1 MNINYKAENKG
12 NEQLNLEKRNKQ
24 NSGIP
29 KPVLYTSLSIAG
41 VAAISIIG
49 KILYDNSKKNND
61 KLNEK
66 QNTQV
71 KSNEASL
78 AVNNQQIYNNVNEI
92 QNEQQN
98 KQLSANQQIM
108 YNSNVNVN
116 VNEIQNEPQI
126 NEWEGLVYDRDI
138 NIGNTVL
145 SPAFQKWICK
155 YLFFPRQDYP
165 LCWHNASL
173 MFLAC
178 PEIRFGEEEYKQE
191 FKEEYPAKIKSMI
204 GFINKCIEN
213 YGKNKCKVD
222 DYFNNNSEK
231 VGIDVPRNIR
241 EMPDGL
247 ENEITNPN
255 PNGYPF
261 LFYTNMFFNNSYERK
276 FNDIQF
282 TERIVNLGLNRNLG
296 CDVQYDPRNASA
308 LNDVGIKYEHID
320 YLIGLV
326 ANKNKGF
333 TIAYTHPNLIINL
346 DETLRHPIRSGFYP
360 TYITVSSDGH
370 YYTFLMLYDSSGNIK
385 NYILHDGGKLQIFDA
400 NEGYNTLK
408 SKIDWK
414 GLGQPSHNGFFVRY
428 SPQNIVKKYYTPELM
443 FNN

>member
-1 MNINYKAENKG
+1 MNINYKAENKE
-12 NEQLNLEKRNKQ
+12 NKQLNLEKRNKKD
-24 NSGIP
+24 SSIA
-29 KPVLYTSLSIAG
+29 KPLLYTGLSIAG

-49 KILYDNSKKNND
+49 KILYDKSKKSD
-61 KLNEK
+61 KELNEK

-71 KSNEASL
+71 KDNQASL
-78 AVNNQQIYNNVNEI
+78 AVDNQQIYDNVNEI

-98 KQLSANQQIM
+98 QPL
-108 YNSNVNVN
+108 V
-116 VNEIQNEPQI
+116 
-126 NEWEGLVYDRDI
+126 NEWEGLVYDHDI
-138 NIGNTVL
+138 QIDNKVL

-191 FKEEYPAKIKSMI
+191 FGQEYPQKIKSMI

-222 DYFNNNSEK
+222 DYFNNSSQK
-231 VGIDVPRNIR
+231 VGINVPRNIR

-255 PNGYPF
+255 PNGHPF
-261 LFYTNMFFNNSYERK
+261 LFYTSVHPYASHERK
-276 FNDIQF
+276 FNGIQF
-282 TERIVNLGLNRNLG
+282 IERIVNLGLNRNLG

-333 TIAYTHPNLIINL
+333 TIAYTHPNLILNL
-346 DETLRHPIRSGFYP
+346 DETLGHPIRSGFYP
-360 TYITVSSDGH
+360 TYITVSSGGH
-370 YYTFLMLYDSSGNIK
+370 YYTFLMLYDSNGNIK

-414 GLGQPSHNGFFVRY
+414 GFGQPSHNGFFVRY

>member
-1 MNINYKAENKG
+1 MNINYKAENKE
-12 NEQLNLEKRNKQ
+12 NKQLNLEKRNKQ

-29 KPVLYTSLSIAG
+29 KPVLYTGLSIAG

-49 KILYDNSKKNND
+49 KILYDKSKKSD
-61 KLNEK
+61 KELNEK

-71 KSNEASL
+71 KDNQASL
-78 AVNNQQIYNNVNEI
+78 AVDNQQIYDNVNEI
-92 QNEQQN
+92 QSELQN
-98 KQLSANQQIM
+98 QPL
-108 YNSNVNVN
+108 V
-116 VNEIQNEPQI
+116 
-126 NEWEGLVYDRDI
+126 NEWEGLVYDHDI
-138 NIGNTVL
+138 QIDNKVL

-191 FKEEYPAKIKSMI
+191 FGEEYPQKIKSMI

-222 DYFNNNSEK
+222 DYFNNSSQK
-231 VGIDVPRNIR
+231 VGINVPRNIR
-241 EMPDGL
+241 EMPDGS
-247 ENEITNPN
+247 ENEITNPK
-255 PNGYPF
+255 PEGYHF
-261 LFYTNMFFNNSYERK
+261 LFYTSVHPHASHERK
-276 FNDIQF
+276 FNGIQF
-282 TERIVNLGLNRNLG
+282 IERIVNLGLNRNLG
-296 CDVQYDPRNASA
+296 CVVSYDPRDASS
-308 LNDVGIKYEHID
+308 LNNVGIKYEHID

-333 TIAYTHPNLIINL
+333 TIAYTHPNLIIDL
-346 DETLRHPIRSGFYP
+346 DETFRHPIRSGFYP
-360 TYITVSSDGH
+360 TYITVTSGGH
-370 YYTFLMLYDSSGNIK
+370 YYTFLMLYDSNGNIK

-414 GLGQPSHNGFFVRY
+414 GFGQPSHNGFFVRY

>member
-1 MNINYKAENKG
+1 MNINYKAENKE
-12 NEQLNLEKRNKQ
+12 NKQLNLEKRNKKD
-24 NSGIP
+24 SSIA
-29 KPVLYTSLSIAG
+29 KPLLYTGLSIAG

-49 KILYDNSKKNND
+49 KILYDKSKKSD
-61 KLNEK
+61 KELNEK

-71 KSNEASL
+71 KDNQASL
-78 AVNNQQIYNNVNEI
+78 AIDHQQIYDNVNEI

-98 KQLSANQQIM
+98 QPL
-108 YNSNVNVN
+108 V
-116 VNEIQNEPQI
+116 
-126 NEWEGLVYDRDI
+126 NEWEGLVYDHDI
-138 NIGNTVL
+138 QIDNKVL

-191 FKEEYPAKIKSMI
+191 FGQEYPQKIKSMI

-222 DYFNNNSEK
+222 DYFNNSSQK
-231 VGIDVPRNIR
+231 VGINVPRNIR

-261 LFYTNMFFNNSYERK
+261 LFYTSMFFNNSYERK
-276 FNDIQF
+276 FNGIQF
-282 TERIVNLGLNRNLG
+282 IERIVNLGLNRNLG

-333 TIAYTHPNLIINL
+333 TIAYTHPNLILNL
-346 DETLRHPIRSGFYP
+346 DETLGHPIRSGFYP
-360 TYITVSSDGH
+360 TYITVSSGGH
-370 YYTFLMLYDSSGNIK
+370 YYTFLMLYDSNGNIK

-414 GLGQPSHNGFFVRY
+414 GFGQPSHNGFFVRY